1 MKTFNSKRKMITL
14 EFENIDLRVMQQ
26 SNVISE
32 SVKRMRG
39 TMRLNSMEGMASFV
53 EEVRQPSSE
62 KNPILW
68 QGEHLTV
75 RTDKENHLR
84 GTFRLPQP
92 KSKAEV
98 NQLICCLYTDFS
110 QSIEILE
117 EMLCNSLPTTKNRK
131 ARRKAA

>member
-1 MKTFNSKRKMITL
+1 MITL

-98 NQLICCLYTDFS
+98 NQLVCCLYADFS
-110 QSIEILE
+110 QSIETIGEL
-117 EMLCNSLPTTKNRK
+117 LLNSLPSNKKRK
-131 ARRKAA
+131 AGREAA